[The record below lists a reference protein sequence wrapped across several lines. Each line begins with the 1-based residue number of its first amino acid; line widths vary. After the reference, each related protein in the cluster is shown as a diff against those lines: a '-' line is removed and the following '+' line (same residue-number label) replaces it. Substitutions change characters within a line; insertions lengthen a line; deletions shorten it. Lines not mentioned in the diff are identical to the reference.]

1 MKCETTTCEGF
12 GGWRYTWPGR
22 NETRVCVRC
31 AARAVSVAESMGF
44 DLEIQPLRLVL
55 CEPHHVAHAEKLGQL
70 QTTTTPE
77 ACTAAALVLR
87 ELEREIMRC
96 EACRR
101 E

>member
-1 MKCETTTCEGF
+1 MKCDTTTCEGF

-22 NETRVCVRC
+22 NEMRVCARC

-44 DLEIQPLRLVL
+44 DLEVKALRLL
-55 CEPHHVAHAEKLGQL
+55 MCERHDVAHAEKLGQL

-77 ACTAAALVLR
+77 ACRIVATELR
-87 ELEREIMRC
+87 ELDREIMQC